1 MLFRKIT
8 KEERCRFK
16 VKRGI
21 WNWGDDLRMCRELIV
36 AEEDGLVVGLI
47 TYVESSGRDP
57 DFFGV
62 GIVSVHPKFQR
73 KGLARGMINVL
84 FDQAWLLDK
93 GVRVS
98 PYTEQGKLKIKPI
111 FEEFSSKFNIKLRH

>member
-1 MLFRKIT
+1 MLFRKIP
-8 KEERCRFK
+8 KEERYRFK

-57 DFFGV
+57 DFIGV
-62 GIVSVHPKFQR
+62 GIFSVHPKFQG
-73 KGLARGMINVL
+73 KGLARGMINIL

-93 GVRVS
+93 GIRVS

-111 FEEFSSKFNIKLRH
+111 FEEFSSKFNIRLWH

>member
-8 KEERCRFK
+8 KEERYRFK

-21 WNWGDDLRMCRELIV
+21 WNWGDDLRKCRELIV

-57 DFFGV
+57 DFIGV
-62 GIVSVHPKFQR
+62 GIVSVHPKFQG

-111 FEEFSSKFNIKLRH
+111 FEEFSSKFNIRLWH

>member
-1 MLFRKIT
+1 MLIRKMPM
-8 KEERCRFK
+8 EERYRFK

-21 WNWGDDLRMCRELIV
+21 WNWGDDLRTSRELIV
-36 AEEDGLVVGLI
+36 AESDGLVVGLI

-57 DFFGV
+57 DYIGV
-62 GIVSVHPKFQR
+62 GIVSVHRKFQG
-73 KGLARGMINVL
+73 KGLARGMINL
-84 FDQAWLLDK
+84 IFDQAWLLDK

-111 FEEFSSKFNIKLRH
+111 FEEFSSKYNIRLRH

>member
-1 MLFRKIT
+1 MIFRKIP

-57 DFFGV
+57 DFIGV

-111 FEEFSSKFNIKLRH
+111 FEEFSSKFNIRLWH